1 MPCKPDEPWERQ
13 IGESGQAY
21 EAFAIYR
28 DAGKSRTVSAVV
40 KRLKKSRSLIDRW
53 KARWDWETR
62 AIAYDNDIERR
73 AKEQAIKDRKKMLD
87 RHIKIAMQVQS
98 KALKA
103 LDNLEIETM
112 TPKDIKEYIRMATDL
127 ERLSR
132 TFSIEKQEEEETS
145 KEMSLADAIMSAYQ
159 KRKDG
164 GEDD

>member
-1 MPCKPDEPWERQ
+1 MPYKPEEPWERQ
-13 IGESGQAY
+13 SGESGQAY

-40 KRLKKSRSLIDRW
+40 KRLEKSRSLIDRW
-53 KARWDWETR
+53 KARWDWEAR
-62 AIAYDNDIERR
+62 ATAYDNDIERK
-73 AKEQAIKDRKKMLD
+73 AKEQAVKDRKKMLD

-103 LDNLEIETM
+103 LDNHKNEKM

-132 TFSIEKQEEEETS
+132 TFSIEKQEEKETS